1 MLQTLIG
8 KIALYLYQ
16 QLIVNLNNYI
26 QQPYNFRLELLC
38 IVLLK
43 IIQVMNEIQIDQ
55 SKIRPQFGLVIY
67 LSSLSAA
74 CADVINCFIFLYLN
88 FRIQILISIQHYC
101 CSSICLNAKTILE
114 VIKPIYISIIQ
125 KNLFSILNPF
135 YKWGR

>member
-38 IVLLK
+38 VVLLE
-43 IIQVMNEIQIDQ
+43 IIQVMNDIQIGQ

-114 VIKPIYISIIQ
+114 VIKPIYFYYTTKIY
-125 KNLFSILNPF
+125 SILNPF
-135 YKWGR
+135 CKWGR